1 MDPSSPEPPNHAT
14 GPSLR
19 QHPGGP
25 GGGGAQ
31 HGLPGLYSQL
41 VPSPAPDLR
50 AALERIDGGG
60 LLPAPGG
67 DAPAS
72 RRRPVGRTITYLV
85 ALIVPLLAVGWIA
98 LNWSTVRAGT
108 DLLRGVSYGWLVGA
122 AGAAGLTWVAGAL
135 CQQGAVLDR
144 LPVVPLLAV
153 QFAGSAANHLLPA
166 GVGVA
171 AINMRF
177 LRRRGLSR
185 ASALRAVG
193 LNTGAGV
200 SVHLVALAVLLCA
213 GLVAPEVL
221 AGRAML
227 ILIVGAAL
235 GAVGLVLASVPRIRQ
250 RGLAVGRHQ
259 LGAAAAQWSELARR
273 PARVLQLWA
282 GSAAVPLLH
291 ATTLALL
298 TTALGGRISVGTV
311 FGAYFLATAISAAIP
326 SPGGFG
332 SLDAA
337 LILALT
343 AGGLSPAVAVAAV
356 IGYRLI
362 TVWVPLLPSACV
374 MGVLRHRAVI

>member
-1 MDPSSPEPPNHAT
+1 
-14 GPSLR
+14 
-19 QHPGGP
+19 
-25 GGGGAQ
+25 
-31 HGLPGLYSQL
+31 
-41 VPSPAPDLR
+41 V
-50 AALERIDGGG
+50 
-60 LLPAPGG
+60 
-67 DAPAS
+67 
-72 RRRPVGRTITYLV
+72 TYLV
-85 ALIVPLLAVGWIA
+85 ALVVPLLAVGWIA
-98 LNWSTVRAGT
+98 LNWRTVSAGT
-108 DLLRGVSYGWLVGA
+108 DLLRDVSYGWFVGA
-122 AGAAGLTWVAGAL
+122 AGAAGLTWVAGAI

-177 LRRRGLSR
+177 LRKRGLSQ
-185 ASALRAVG
+185 ASALRSVG

-221 AGRAML
+221 AGRAMV
-227 ILIVGAAL
+227 ILVVGAAVVAA
-235 GAVGLVLASVPRIRQ
+235 GVATAFMTRVRHRCVAVV
-250 RGLAVGRHQ
+250 RHQ
-259 LGAAAAQWSELARR
+259 LAAAAAQWSELSRR

-282 GSAAVPLLH
+282 GSAAVPVLH

-298 TTALGGRISVGTV
+298 TTALGGHVGVGTV
-311 FGAYFLATAISAAIP
+311 FGAYFLATAVSAAIP

>member
-1 MDPSSPEPPNHAT
+1 
-14 GPSLR
+14 
-19 QHPGGP
+19 
-25 GGGGAQ
+25 
-31 HGLPGLYSQL
+31 
-41 VPSPAPDLR
+41 V
-50 AALERIDGGG
+50 
-60 LLPAPGG
+60 
-67 DAPAS
+67 S
-72 RRRPVGRTITYLV
+72 RTVTYLM
-85 ALIVPLLAVGWIA
+85 ALVVPLLAVGWID
-98 LNWSTVRAGT
+98 LNWPTVSAGT
-108 DLLRGVSYGWLVGA
+108 DLLRDVSYGWFVGA

-144 LPVVPLLAV
+144 LPVIPLLAV

-177 LRRRGLSR
+177 LRKRGLSR
-185 ASALRAVG
+185 ATALRAVG

-200 SVHLVALAVLLCA
+200 SVHLVALVVLLCA

-221 AGRAML
+221 AGRAMV
-227 ILIVGAAL
+227 ILIACAAL
-235 GAVGLVLASVPRIRQ
+235 GAIGVASVSVPRIRQ
-250 RGLAVGRHQ
+250 RCLAVVRQQ
-259 LGAAAAQWSELARR
+259 LSAAAAQWSELSRR

-282 GSAAVPLLH
+282 GSAAVPVLH

-298 TTALGGRISVGTV
+298 TTALGGHVSVGTV
-311 FGAYFLATAISAAIP
+311 FGAYFLATAVSAAIP

-343 AGGLSPAVAVAAV
+343 AGGLGPAVAVAAV

-362 TVWVPLLPSACV
+362 TVWVPLIPSACV

>member
-1 MDPSSPEPPNHAT
+1 
-14 GPSLR
+14 
-19 QHPGGP
+19 
-25 GGGGAQ
+25 
-31 HGLPGLYSQL
+31 
-41 VPSPAPDLR
+41 V
-50 AALERIDGGG
+50 
-60 LLPAPGG
+60 
-67 DAPAS
+67 S
-72 RRRPVGRTITYLV
+72 RTVTYLM
-85 ALIVPLLAVGWIA
+85 ALVVPLLAVGWIA
-98 LNWSTVRAGT
+98 LNWPTVSAGT
-108 DLLRGVSYGWLVGA
+108 DLLRDVSYGWFVGA

-144 LPVVPLLAV
+144 LPVIPLLAV

-177 LRRRGLSR
+177 LRKRGLSR
-185 ASALRAVG
+185 ATALRAVG

-200 SVHLVALAVLLCA
+200 SVHLVALVVLLCA

-221 AGRAML
+221 AGRAMV
-227 ILIVGAAL
+227 ILIACAAL
-235 GAVGLVLASVPRIRQ
+235 GAIGVASVSVPRIRQ
-250 RGLAVGRHQ
+250 RCLAVVRQQ
-259 LGAAAAQWSELARR
+259 LSAAAAQWSELSRR

-282 GSAAVPLLH
+282 GSAAVPVLH

-298 TTALGGRISVGTV
+298 TTALGGHVSVGTV
-311 FGAYFLATAISAAIP
+311 FGAYFLATAVSAAIP

-343 AGGLSPAVAVAAV
+343 AGGLGPAVAVAAV

-362 TVWVPLLPSACV
+362 TVWVPLIPSACV